1 MQVVSL
7 SLGEFW
13 QGGTVRPRR
22 LHVGGGVPIP
32 CVFPGRCRPW
42 MQHYDGEG
50 NGRMS
55 RRLAATVL
63 LVVLVAGCARDT
75 NTAYQRDGV
84 AYGVT
89 EGVFRGRWWSYYE
102 RGSSF
107 LSGQF
112 LEEAAA
118 DFERA
123 LALRGGD
130 TWRARTYGLH
140 FVEYFPNRELGIA
153 LFQMGRLE
161 EAEACLQRSLEQMD
175 TDRGH
180 FFLDQV
186 TRAKLAQGTVQD
198 TDAPAVGTSVT
209 SGMILA
215 SRELSLEIDAADDVG
230 VAEVTVNG
238 AALPQRGSAE
248 EVRLKQD
255 LLLTEGTHAIEV
267 AAKDLADK
275 EQTTTVEVVVDL
287 TGPTI
292 GIFSP
297 IEPAVT
303 ASGEIMLEGA
313 TVDKNG
319 VATVSLG
326 DRELAQGNG
335 QKRVNFDTTLPL
347 GAGENTFILAAR
359 DVAGNETRSAVKVFK
374 GDPDSA
380 EAKLWLLKQ
389 KFPERLKLAALPGV
403 TLDML
408 LAQPAEAASEIR
420 VKSPSPDRPY
430 RHNRTLC
437 VSGEVVTQTK
447 VASLTINGEPFE
459 DLTGAPKESF
469 NRRIPIDDGAG
480 QLEVNIQATDDAG
493 AALEQDFFVEVRPVE
508 LDTPESRMA
517 MAVLSF
523 AGQQVDGSV
532 SDALRVNAEQAIA
545 GLDRFRVL
553 DRMQLEQVLTEQQLS
568 ELASPDSAIA
578 LGKVVNAQAFIVAD
592 VFPHDQAGL
601 EVKARVID
609 TETTDLVSI
618 ADVFIEDR
626 NDLEGV
632 KQGCAKLAAQLNDLY
647 PRLSGELRSDSRARG
662 GAEEFLVNWGK
673 ADGVRPGMYMLV
685 IQEDPWVDEDTGE
698 VLEMDYL
705 TVGRARIMSV
715 TESSAKARSVEIN
728 EEGVK
733 LEQGMPAITM

>member
-1 MQVVSL
+1 
-7 SLGEFW
+7 
-13 QGGTVRPRR
+13 
-22 LHVGGGVPIP
+22 
-32 CVFPGRCRPW
+32 
-42 MQHYDGEG
+42 
-50 NGRMS
+50 MS
-55 RRLAATVL
+55 RRFAASALLAI
-63 LVVLVAGCARDT
+63 LVAACASDT

-84 AYGVT
+84 TYGVT

-107 LSGQF
+107 LAGQYF
-112 LEEAAA
+112 EEAVA

-123 LALRGGD
+123 LSLRSTD
-130 TWRARTYGLH
+130 SWRARTYGLH
-140 FVEYFPNRELGIA
+140 FVEYFPNRELGVA
-153 LFQMGRLE
+153 LLQLGRLE
-161 EAEACLQRSLEQMD
+161 EAEACLRKSLAQMD

-180 FFLDQV
+180 YFIDEV

-198 TDAPAVGTSVT
+198 ADAPALDTSIEAGTIIAT
-209 SGMILA
+209 
-215 SRELSLEIDAADDVG
+215 RELSIEIDAEDDVG
-230 VAEVTVNG
+230 VSEVTVNG
-238 AALPQRGSAE
+238 AELPQRGSAE
-248 EVRLKQD
+248 TVQLKQD
-255 LLLTEGTHAIEV
+255 LLLKEGTHRIEV
-267 AAKDLADK
+267 AAKDLAEK
-275 EQTTTVEVVVDL
+275 EQKTTVEVVVDL

-303 ASGEIMLEGA
+303 ESGEILLEGA

-326 DRELAQGNG
+326 EREVARGNG
-335 QKRVNFDTTLPL
+335 EKRVNFDTSLPL

-359 DVAGNETRSAVKVFK
+359 DVAGNETRSAIKVFK
-374 GDPDSA
+374 GDPNSA
-380 EAKLWLLKQ
+380 EAKLWLIKQ

-408 LAQPAEAASEIR
+408 LAQADEPVAEIR

-437 VSGEVVTQTK
+437 ISGEVVTQTK

-459 DLTGAPKESF
+459 SLTGAPKESF
-469 NRRIPIDDGAG
+469 NRRIPIDTAEG
-480 QLEVNIQATDDAG
+480 QVEVAIEATDDAG
-493 AALEQDFFVEVRPVE
+493 TAMNQDFTVEVRPVE

-523 AGQQVDGSV
+523 AGQNIDGAV
-532 SDALRVNAEQAIA
+532 SEALRVNTEGALQQ
-545 GLDRFRVL
+545 LNRFRLV
-553 DRMQLEQVLTEQQLS
+553 DRLQLEQVLTEQQLS
-568 ELASPDSAIA
+568 ALASPDTAIS
-578 LGKVVNAQAFIVAD
+578 LGKIANAQAFIVAD
-592 VFPHDQAGL
+592 IFPHDQAGV

-618 ADVFIEDR
+618 VDVFIEDGS
-626 NDLEGV
+626 DAAMV
-632 KQGCAKLAAQLNDLY
+632 TKGCQKLAAQLNDLF

-662 GAEEFLVNWGK
+662 GSEEFLVNWGS

-685 IQEDPWVDEDTGE
+685 IQEDPWIDEDTGE
-698 VLEMDYL
+698 VLEVDYL
-705 TVGRARIMSV
+705 TVGRAKIVSV
-715 TESSAKARSVEIN
+715 TDSSAKARSVEIN

-733 LEQGMPAITM
+733 LEKGMPAITM